1 LEFGIFLDQLFLSTN
16 NNNNNKFSTRGR
28 VLLLNKANLEISRIN
43 FGEAIFWLMADL
55 QKRLE
60 RIAPHVIV
68 KDCWMI

>member
-1 LEFGIFLDQLFLSTN
+1 M
-16 NNNNNKFSTRGR
+16 
-28 VLLLNKANLEISRIN
+28 NKANLEISRIN